1 MFCEPGWCQ
10 GRKHRGGARG
20 TTGKAS
26 LKIMVA
32 ASRPP
37 SLDNDIISHV
47 RGWKDAAGVRARS
60 HSVRMGEG
68 GGQDGASPFK
78 GQIKASHKPS
88 AAVTLESNAI

>member
-1 MFCEPGWCQ
+1 
-10 GRKHRGGARG
+10 
-20 TTGKAS
+20 
-26 LKIMVA
+26 MVA

-37 SLDNDIISHV
+37 SRDNDIISHV

-60 HSVRMGEG
+60 HSVEGEG